1 MARAGSTACVNL
13 PARRSAMRGARQT
26 RRARGFLSD
35 GSIEGRI
42 GTAMKWIRIPYRAVW
57 RLVMVDEGMEL
68 SGYIA
73 FSAFLALFPF
83 LIFLAALAG
92 FLGTRETAQEIV
104 DAMFRLLPTD
114 VAETLAPAV
123 REVIGARQGG
133 LLTFGILATLWF
145 SSNGIEAL
153 RTGLNRAYGV
163 SEQRALWWLRLQ
175 SMAFVI
181 GGGLIILFL
190 SLAVILGPLV
200 WRVLGPAVDQ
210 LLETRLVFGTARY
223 AVATVL
229 LLVSLLL
236 LHRWLPNTRQAFTR
250 ILPGV
255 CATTALW
262 LIGAALF
269 AWYVGHL
276 ADYAAFYGSLGGV
289 AITLMFFYVTAIVFI
304 FGAEINAVWREETG
318 RQPAPQEVGSEAE
331 DAGGPNGR

>member
-104 DAMFRLLPTD
+104 DAMFRFLPTD

>member
-1 MARAGSTACVNL
+1 
-13 PARRSAMRGARQT
+13 
-26 RRARGFLSD
+26 
-35 GSIEGRI
+35 
-42 GTAMKWIRIPYRAVW
+42 MKWIGILYRAVW

-73 FSAFLALFPF
+73 FSAFLSLFPF
-83 LIFLAALAG
+83 LIFLAALAS
-92 FLGTRETAQEIV
+92 FLGTSETAQEIIE
-104 DAMFRLLPTD
+104 AMFRFMPAD

-145 SSNGIEAL
+145 ASNGVEAL

-163 SEQRALWWLRLQ
+163 TEQRAIWSRRLQ

-200 WRVLGPAVDQ
+200 WRVLGPTLDQ

-223 AVATVL
+223 AVAAVL
-229 LLVSLLL
+229 LLGSLLL

-255 CATTALW
+255 CATTVLW

-269 AWYVGHL
+269 SWYVGHL

-289 AITLMFFYVTAIVFI
+289 AISLMFFYVTAIVFI
-304 FGAEINAVWREETG
+304 FGAEINAAWREETG
-318 RQPAPQEVGSEAE
+318 RRPVTQEVSGKCE
-331 DAGGPNGR
+331 DAEGRMGDDWPQRQDGNDDPTEGPQRARGTRR

>member
-1 MARAGSTACVNL
+1 
-13 PARRSAMRGARQT
+13 
-26 RRARGFLSD
+26 
-35 GSIEGRI
+35 
-42 GTAMKWIRIPYRAVW
+42 MKWIRILYRAGW

-73 FSAFLALFPF
+73 FSAFLSLFPF
-83 LIFLAALAG
+83 LIFLAALAS
-92 FLGTRETAQEIV
+92 FLGTGETAQEIIE
-104 DAMFRLLPTD
+104 AMFRFMPED

-145 SSNGIEAL
+145 ASNGVEAL

-163 SEQRALWWLRLQ
+163 TEQRALWWLRLQ

-200 WRVLGPAVDQ
+200 WRVLGPTVDQ

-223 AVATVL
+223 VVAAVL
-229 LLVSLLL
+229 LLGSLLL

-255 CATTALW
+255 CATTLLW
-262 LIGAALF
+262 LGGAALF
-269 AWYVGHL
+269 SWYVGHL

-289 AITLMFFYVTAIVFI
+289 AITLMFFYVTAVVFI
-304 FGAEINAVWREETG
+304 FGAELNAVWREETG
-318 RQPAPQEVGSEAE
+318 RRPAPQEIGGEGEEAE
-331 DAGGPNGR
+331 GRTGDGSRRAHDGRNDQTEGPRRARDVSG